1 MLSSSLNSSSSRS
14 SEPASLLSFTR
25 LSLLFSLLCCMAF
38 RFSSSIFSN
47 SSRSSSPESTSSFF
61 GAKMS
66 DGLSFEAVSA
76 CSPSELSESE
86 LELFSGSCSGA
97 ILILFAAL
105 SAFYALSYFLNALL
119 FLSLRPSS
127 ISFACSLL

>member
-25 LSLLFSLLCCMAF
+25 FSLLFSLLLWSAF
-38 RFSSSIFSN
+38 RLSSSIFSN
-47 SSRSSSPESTSSFF
+47 SCRSSSPESTSSFF
-61 GAKMS
+61 GAKIS
-66 DGLSFEAVSA
+66 CGLSFEAVSA

-97 ILILFAAL
+97 SLILLAAF
-105 SAFYALSYFLNALL
+105 STFSALSYFLNALL
-119 FLSLRPSS
+119 FLSLSPSS
-127 ISFACSLL
+127 INLA